1 VNPLTPIPGKSLG
14 RNTELGSTGVVDI
27 FADNIKA
34 AVNDRFNFSLQRET
48 KGRVVLD
55 FTYFYSHGTNHHYK
69 QRPNLLDPR
78 YGYEHR
84 SAVDARVPNPYYNIA
99 SREEFPGGLRNQ
111 QTVPVSTLLRP
122 YPYYGDL
129 SVWLT
134 GARNRRYQSFQFK
147 AQRQFSN
154 GFNFLV
160 GYNYNRRKNDE
171 FYDAV
176 DEVDGRF
183 TMINDDNPR
192 HKLSLSGI
200 YEFPFGRGRKWGN
213 NANKVV
219 DAILGGW
226 STSGIYEYIGGD
238 FLRFGAMLVNGDPA
252 IDDPTREQRF
262 DTSVFVR
269 QPAFT
274 RRSNPWQF
282 DGVHGPRYSN
292 LDLTLAKQ
300 HPITEKLKLEIRMEA
315 YNFTNSFMGGAV
327 NTNVDSSLFGSVTGQ
342 RAAFFGRQ
350 LQYMLRL
357 RW

>member
-1 VNPLTPIPGKSLG
+1 
-14 RNTELGSTGVVDI
+14 
-27 FADNIKA
+27 
-34 AVNDRFNFSLQRET
+34 
-48 KGRVVLD
+48 
-55 FTYFYSHGTNHHYK
+55 
-69 QRPNLLDPR
+69 
-78 YGYEHR
+78 
-84 SAVDARVPNPYYNIA
+84 VDARVPNPYYNIA

-134 GARNRRYQSFQFK
+134 GARHRRYQSFQFK
-147 AQRQFSN
+147 AQRPFSN

-160 GYNYNRRKNDE
+160 GYNYNRRRNDE
-171 FYDAV
+171 FFDAV

-183 TMINDDNPR
+183 SMINDDNPR

-200 YEFPFGRGRKWGN
+200 YEFPFGRGRKWGSN
-213 NANKVV
+213 SHKFV

-238 FLRFGAMLVNGDPA
+238 FLRFGAVQVSGDPA
-252 IDDPTREQRF
+252 IENPTRAQRF

-300 HPITEKLKLEIRMEA
+300 HPITEKIKLEVRMEA

-327 NTNVDSSLFGSVTGQ
+327 NTNVDSSLFGTVTGQ